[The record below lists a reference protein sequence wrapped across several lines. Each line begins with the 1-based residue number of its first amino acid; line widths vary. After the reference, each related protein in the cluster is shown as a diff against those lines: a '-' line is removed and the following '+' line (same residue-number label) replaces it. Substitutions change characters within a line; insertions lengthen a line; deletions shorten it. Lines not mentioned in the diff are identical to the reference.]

1 MLSQYIIEIASSQ
14 VKATPGKPIKLFQTI
29 VIASFCKQ
37 NNADTDDNGA
47 SWNSKRRNPLFAIN
61 FPPCQIRI
69 AEVKLNIVS
78 S

>member
-1 MLSQYIIEIASSQ
+1 M
-14 VKATPGKPIKLFQTI
+14 KATPGKPIKLFQTI
-29 VIASFCKQ
+29 EIASFRKQ

-61 FPPCQIRI
+61 ILPCQIPI
-69 AEVKLNIVS
+69 AEVKGNIVS